1 MNLDAIDIE
10 RSIDVQVSDAL
21 LVVDVQN
28 DFIPGGAL
36 AVEEGD
42 EIIAG
47 INKMTE
53 SFNEKNAKI
62 VFTQDWHPIDHL
74 SFASMHA
81 GKDPGDAYQS
91 EDGSVG
97 PILWP
102 NHCVQGTNGA
112 HFHEDLDTTHGDLI
126 IRKGTNPRIDSYSA
140 FLENDKKTETGLAGY
155 LKSLNIKRIFVSGLA
170 LDYCCY
176 FTAIDGAN
184 FGFNVFFFIDL
195 TKGIDQPPDNI
206 INSLNDMKSKG
217 VKFIKME
224 SINT

>member
-1 MNLDAIDIE
+1 MNLDAINLE
-10 RSIDVQVSDAL
+10 KSIDVQDDDVL

-42 EIIAG
+42 EIITG

-53 SFNEKNAKI
+53 YFKEKNAKI
-62 VFTQDWHPIDHL
+62 VFTQDWHPKNHL
-74 SFASMHA
+74 SFASMHPN
-81 GKDPGDAYQS
+81 KNPGDEFQT

-102 NHCVQGTNGA
+102 DHCVQGTKGA
-112 HFHEDLDTTHGDLI
+112 SFHDELNIIHGDLI
-126 IRKGTNPRIDSYSA
+126 IRKGTNPKIDSYSA

-155 LKSLNIKRIFVSGLA
+155 LKSLNIKRIFIAGLA

-176 FTAIDGAN
+176 FTALDGVH
-184 FGFNVFFFIDL
+184 FGFNAFLFIDL

-206 INSLNDMKSKG
+206 INSLKDMESKG
-217 VKFIKME
+217 IKFINME